1 MELVQVHISTSTSR
15 CFPFSVLCVQ
25 RIEIMDI
32 SIASSIIIIIIIIIV
47 IICKFL
53 VRLLRYEHRY
63 ITTVQSVQSI
73 KSVKDQ
79 KSFYIKNRTK
89 SVLSAV
95 FWNPVNQQR
104 RAEGPPGKLVAQRW
118 QLSNCQ
124 AVKRKVGSTNGFNYE
139 SGLLPPCTLPANHCD
154 VQYTVSQKNKTPNS
168 CP

>member
-1 MELVQVHISTSTSR
+1 
-15 CFPFSVLCVQ
+15 
-25 RIEIMDI
+25 MDI

-95 FWNPVNQQR
+95 F
-104 RAEGPPGKLVAQRW
+104 
-118 QLSNCQ
+118 
-124 AVKRKVGSTNGFNYE
+124 
-139 SGLLPPCTLPANHCD
+139 
-154 VQYTVSQKNKTPNS
+154 
-168 CP
+168 

>member
-1 MELVQVHISTSTSR
+1 MELVQVHISASTSR
-15 CFPFSVLCVQ
+15 CFPFSVLCAQ

-32 SIASSIIIIIIIIIV
+32 SIASSIIIIIIIIIIIV

-79 KSFYIKNRTK
+79 KSFNIKNRTK

-95 FWNPVNQQR
+95 FRNPVDQQR
-104 RAEGPPGKLVAQRW
+104 RAEGPPGKLVAQR
-118 QLSNCQ
+118 
-124 AVKRKVGSTNGFNYE
+124 
-139 SGLLPPCTLPANHCD
+139 
-154 VQYTVSQKNKTPNS
+154 
-168 CP
+168 